1 MERGFKDVFMNL
13 ICIVFCA
20 VGFLIT
26 LGLVTKTMIII
37 TGVLAIF
44 LGIFHFMQKSEETD
58 DKLEN
63 AFLYIGIISIIFG
76 IIIFIT
82 GTIGKDKASYILMII
97 FFLYGAIT
105 SAFANIV
112 KGTRA
117 YKDGESGLR
126 IAYSFI
132 FAVSTIL
139 TFLPVAFVIGGVIG
153 GSSIDYYFDSRATYI
168 IALLVISIV
177 PIVALILMI
186 IDYIANSGVSTSYS
200 ANRSY
205 NNRRNNHSYESSDY
219 RDRASG
225 PFYNVLSD
233 KCRSVAREFSGRH
246 ELSYGRANFD
256 VSVRI
261 NRNDITYF
269 IDIAVTSNATS
280 QYEMN
285 ELQRTL
291 KYELEN
297 VSDRIYNRTET
308 AIDKLR
314 DKYQDFDGSYSINV
328 KVGSVR

>member
-20 VGFLIT
+20 VGFFIT
-26 LGLVTKTMIII
+26 LGFVSKSMIIV
-37 TGVLAIF
+37 TGVLAI
-44 LGIFHFMQKSEETD
+44 LMGVFHFMQKSEEIN
-58 DKLEN
+58 DKLED

-82 GTIGKDKASYILMII
+82 GSVGNDKASYISTIL
-97 FFLYGAIT
+97 FFLFGAIT

-132 FAVSTIL
+132 FAASTIL

-186 IDYIANSGVSTSYS
+186 IDYISTGGVSTSYS

-205 NNRRNNHSYESSDY
+205 NNRHNNHSDESWDD
-219 RDRASG
+219 RDRATG
-225 PFYNVLSD
+225 PFYNILKD
-233 KCRSVAREFSGRH
+233 KCKSVAWECSGSH
-246 ELSYGRANFD
+246 ELSYGRAKFD

-261 NRNDITYF
+261 NRSDVTYIIDIT
-269 IDIAVTSNATS
+269 ATSNATS

-297 VSDRIYNRTET
+297 VSDRIYNRSET

>member
-13 ICIVFCA
+13 ICIVFCV

-26 LGLVTKTMIII
+26 LGLVTKIMIII

-139 TFLPVAFVIGGVIG
+139 TFLPVAFVIGGVAG

-200 ANRSY
+200 SNRSY

-280 QYEMN
+280 QYDIN

-297 VSDRIYNRTET
+297 VSDRIYSRTESV
-308 AIDKLR
+308 IDKLR

>member
-1 MERGFKDVFMNL
+1 MERGAKDVFMNL
-13 ICIVFCA
+13 ICMLFCV
-20 VGFLIT
+20 VGFFIT
-26 LGLVTKTMIII
+26 LGFVSKSMIIV
-37 TGVLAIF
+37 TGVLAILMGVF
-44 LGIFHFMQKSEETD
+44 YFMQKSEETD

-153 GSSIDYYFDSRATYI
+153 GSSIDYYFDSHATYI

-200 ANRSY
+200 SNRSY

-233 KCRSVAREFSGRH
+233 KCRSVASEFSGRH

-297 VSDRIYNRTET
+297 VSDRIYSRTESV
-308 AIDKLR
+308 IDKLR
-314 DKYQDFDGSYSINV
+314 DKFQDFDGEYSINV

>member
-20 VGFLIT
+20 VGFFIT
-26 LGLVTKTMIII
+26 LGFVSKSMIIV
-37 TGVLAIF
+37 TGVLAI
-44 LGIFHFMQKSEETD
+44 LMGVFHFMQKSEEIN
-58 DKLEN
+58 DKLED

-82 GTIGKDKASYILMII
+82 GSVGNDKASYISTIL
-97 FFLYGAIT
+97 FFLFGAIT
-105 SAFANIV
+105 SSFANIV

-139 TFLPVAFVIGGVIG
+139 TFLPAAFVIGGVAG

-177 PIVALILMI
+177 PLTAFVLMI
-186 IDYIANSGVSTSYS
+186 IDYISNGGVSTSYS

-205 NNRRNNHSYESSDY
+205 NNRRNNHSDESWDD
-219 RDRASG
+219 RDRATG
-225 PFYNVLSD
+225 PFYNILKD
-233 KCRSVAREFSGRH
+233 KCRSVAREYSGRH

-256 VSVRI
+256 VNVRI
-261 NRNDITYF
+261 NGNDITYT
-269 IDIAVTSNATS
+269 IDVSVTSNATS
-280 QYEMN
+280 QYDMN

-297 VSDRIYNRTET
+297 AADRIYSRTES